1 VDRALEIEVT
11 HKENAMKRQL
21 VLVVALALMLGMP
34 SSGPGAEMMDI
45 SMGVSQ
51 SPQLCAQIVVA
62 LERGLFKQE
71 GVNPQI
77 RWTPSGREFAEAF
90 ASRAVVMGTSGE
102 QPAINLQARG
112 LPVRIFAQLSEMSD
126 SLGAVV
132 RKDIQKP
139 EDLYNRKVAFFPGT
153 TSELLFQSFVRRYKL
168 DPAKMQQ
175 FHMDMAEA
183 VAAFTRGDVDAI
195 FGWEPNVT
203 RAVQAGGKVLA
214 SGSRSFVPGQE
225 GAHRMTP
232 GHGVFSISTDFA
244 RDNPGTVRAVLKAL
258 VAANEFLQDPKN
270 IPTVAQWMNKHTNMA
285 VPLIET
291 TMRATKYS
299 LALDPT
305 LAEDMSVTIQFMLDK
320 KQIKARRGP
329 AELFVQDP
337 LREVA
342 PALATLSLK

>member
-1 VDRALEIEVT
+1 MRGGV
-11 HKENAMKRQL
+11 L
-21 VLVVALALMLGMP
+21 VLAAVLLAL
-34 SSGPGAEMMDI
+34 GPLTRATADVTEI

-62 LERGLFKQE
+62 LEQGLFKKE
-71 GVNPQI
+71 GLTPQI

-112 LPVRIFAQLSEMSD
+112 LPIRIFAQLSEMSD

-132 RKDIQKP
+132 KKDVQKP
-139 EDLYNRKVAFFPGT
+139 EDLHGRKVAFFPGT

-168 DPAKMQQ
+168 DPARMQQ
-175 FHMDMAEA
+175 FHMDMAES

-214 SGSRSFVPGQE
+214 SGSQSFVPGQE
-225 GAHRMTP
+225 GPHRMTP
-232 GHGVFSISTDFA
+232 GHGVLSINTDFA
-244 RDNPGTVRAVLKAL
+244 RDNPRTVRAVLKAL
-258 VAANEFLQDPKN
+258 VAANEFLQDRKN
-270 IPTVAQWMNKHTNMA
+270 VSTVAAWMNKHTNMA

-305 LAEDMSVTIQFMLDK
+305 LAEDMAVTMQFMLDK
-320 KQIKARRGP
+320 KQIKDKRAP
-329 AELFVQDP
+329 ADLYVLEP
-337 LREVA
+337 LRETA

>member
-1 VDRALEIEVT
+1 MR
-11 HKENAMKRQL
+11 RRPL
-21 VLVVALALMLGMP
+21 VLAAVLLAL
-34 SSGPGAEMMDI
+34 GPLTWLTTRATADVTEI

-62 LERGLFKQE
+62 LEQGLFKKE
-71 GVNPQI
+71 GLTPQI

-112 LPVRIFAQLSEMSD
+112 LPIRIFAQLSEMSD

-132 RKDIQKP
+132 KKDVQKP
-139 EDLYNRKVAFFPGT
+139 EDLHGRKVAFFPGT

-168 DPAKMQQ
+168 DPARMQQ
-175 FHMDMAEA
+175 FHMDMAES

-214 SGSRSFVPGQE
+214 SGSQSFVPGQE
-225 GAHRMTP
+225 GPHRMTP
-232 GHGVFSISTDFA
+232 GHGVLSINTDFA
-244 RDNPGTVRAVLKAL
+244 RDNPKTVRAVLKAL
-258 VAANEFLQDPKN
+258 VAANEFLQDKKN
-270 IPTVAQWMNKHTNMA
+270 IPTVAAWMNKQTNMA

-299 LALDPT
+299 LAIDPT
-305 LAEDMSVTIQFMLDK
+305 LAEDMAVTMQFMVDK
-320 KQIKARRGP
+320 KQIKEKRPP
-329 AELFVQDP
+329 ADLYVLEP
-337 LREVA
+337 LRETA